1 MATPVINAGRPSAYN
16 VYVPNPE
23 ATGGLLVGYSRN
35 TTDFPV
41 NRYIEIFPV
50 DKMVGLYASWTS
62 RNAARVVS
70 NTAAEYKWND
80 GEPRPPGLNNL
91 ESFAFLEYR
100 TQRYA
105 HTFTLGELTTDQ
117 MSFDL
122 LMTQLRD
129 MGQQC
134 MTARTMLVQSALSA
148 ANWNNNSAYVNPTGA
163 PGGSNTILSA
173 GQDWSNGGDG
183 LGSNAAPYIKRS
195 IQYGVQAIN
204 LATIGVVRGKD
215 LTLVVNPNTAQWMSS
230 SGEIQA
236 YVRSSP
242 FAMSQMRGDVPNQ
255 NGEWGLPTRLY
266 GVGIEVEDAVRVS
279 TRYSANDQAGLSA
292 TLGYV
297 MPNGVAYLLAKPGKL
312 VGMAGS
318 RSFSTI
324 QAFFFRDEMT
334 VETLYDVNDKRYN
347 GSVITNYQPVVAS
360 TFSGFQFLNCSPLTQ
375 A

>member
-1 MATPVINAGRPSAYN
+1 MATPVINASFPSAYN
-16 VYVPNPE
+16 VYVPNHE
-23 ATGGLLVGYSRN
+23 ATGGLLVGFSRN

-70 NTAAEYKWND
+70 ATAAEYKWND

-91 ESFAFLEYR
+91 ESFAYLEYR

-134 MTARTMLVQSALSA
+134 MTARTMLVQNALSA
-148 ANWNNNSAYVNPTGA
+148 AAWGNNSAYVNA
-163 PGGSNTILSA
+163 AYGSPAILQAS
-173 GQDWSNGGDG
+173 QDWSLGGDG
-183 LGSNAAPYIKRS
+183 LGTNAAPYIKRS
-195 IQYGVQAIN
+195 IQYGVQQVN
-204 LATIGVVRGKD
+204 LATIGVVNAKD
-215 LTLVVNPNTAQWMSS
+215 LTLVINPNTAQWMAS

-242 FAMSQMRGDVPNQ
+242 FALAQMRGDAPNQ
-255 NGEWGLPTRLY
+255 NGQWGLPTRLY
-266 GVGIEVEDAVRVS
+266 DVGVEVENAVRVS
-279 TRYSANDQAGLSA
+279 SRKSINDPAGLSA

-297 MPNGVAYLLAKPGKL
+297 MPNAIAYLLAKPGKL

-318 RSFSTI
+318 RSYSTI
-324 QAFFFRDEMT
+324 QAFYYKDEMT
-334 VETLYDVNDKRYN
+334 VETLYDVNNKRYN
-347 GSVITNYQPVVAS
+347 GSVITNYQPVVA
-360 TFSGFQFLNCSPLTQ
+360 TVYSGFQFLACTPTTQ